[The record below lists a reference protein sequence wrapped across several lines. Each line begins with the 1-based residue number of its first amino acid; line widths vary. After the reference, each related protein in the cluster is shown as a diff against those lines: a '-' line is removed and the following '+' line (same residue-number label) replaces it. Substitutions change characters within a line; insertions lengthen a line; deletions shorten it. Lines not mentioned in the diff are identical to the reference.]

1 MRLFHVL
8 CVAVVL
14 AACAPITPLARTDIS
29 GQLPAFGDGYPTA
42 GDPCRRLG
50 ENDLTRQW
58 LDHTRDLVGCP
69 TGTAASAL
77 SARAGAQS
85 LATIDDTVI
94 LSLPR

>member
-1 MRLFHVL
+1 MRLFKFL
-8 CVAVVL
+8 CVAVAL
-14 AACAPITPLARTDIS
+14 AACTPVTPPDSAAVS
-29 GQLPAFGDGYPTA
+29 AQLPAFGDGYPTA

-69 TGTAASAL
+69 TGSAAGAL
-77 SARAGAQS
+77 SARAGAQT